1 MSNVAKRE
9 KQEPREA
16 PIEFVDLM
24 AIVDLE

>member
-16 PIEFVDLM
+16 TIDFVDM
-24 AIVDLE
+24 TAIVDLE